1 MFFFANR
8 VKTIVKT
15 IIVITKKKKMG
26 RKTSRIGDL
35 LQQTK
40 QTVKKRINAVR
51 IKRIE

>member
-8 VKTIVKT
+8 VKKIVKT
-15 IIVITKKKKMG
+15 IIVIMKKMG

-40 QTVKKRINAVR
+40 QTVKKRINSVR
-51 IKRIE
+51 IKRIG

>member
-15 IIVITKKKKMG
+15 IIVITKKKMG